1 MKDGAVPLLKK
12 IRSVGMLQH
21 YVLLGEGNMRRWD
34 WEKIAGKLQGETRD
48 FWKFFLLGEKFPE
61 AEVVK
66 MLGKEA
72 LGFLSRHQ
80 LCKQADG
87 QVTLGTACLLSY
99 RDHLF
104 FADMGTADRTLFS
117 DENRALIT
125 LLPKLT
131 EGRCLSLYPTTG
143 AEVLPIAVNPGV
155 QVYFLQSDS
164 KRNLL
169 EANLEMGTPVKNY
182 QFISKAQALKTQFDL
197 IMASPPSCI
206 SVKGLPLPATVAGG
220 PDGLR
225 WVKEC
230 IRIAEKALGP
240 HGEMAMIFMFFSDSE
255 SAAMEKHL
263 HSEFDPFGLN
273 YRMMVT
279 SKMLLEPGVPIF
291 NQLVGLS
298 GYFNGKNLTGEVV
311 VAKVMDYLKAKKY
324 TGVYLIK
331 AVFTKPNGSVHH
343 EITNYSDDYYG
354 TWTF

>member
-12 IRSVGMLQH
+12 IRGAGMLQH

-48 FWKFFLLGEKFPE
+48 LWKFFLLGEKMPE
-61 AEVVK
+61 AKAVK
-66 MLGKEA
+66 MIGKEA
-72 LGFLSRHQ
+72 LGFLTRHN
-80 LCKQADG
+80 LCKQVDG

-143 AEVLPIAVNPGV
+143 AEVLPVAVNPGV
-155 QVYFLQSDS
+155 EVYFLNSDS
-164 KRNLL
+164 NRTLL

-182 QFISKAQALKTQFDL
+182 HFISKPQAMKTKFDL

-206 SVKGLPLPATVAGG
+206 SVKGLPLPPTVAGG
-220 PDGLR
+220 PDGMR

-230 IRIAEKALGP
+230 LRIADKTLAP
-240 HGEMAMIFMFFSDSE
+240 NGEMDMIFMFFSDSE
-255 SAAMEKHL
+255 SPVMENHIR
-263 HSEFDPFGLN
+263 SVFDPFGLN
-273 YRMMVT
+273 YRLMVT

-311 VAKVMDYLKAKKY
+311 VAKVMEYLKEKKY
-324 TGVYLIK
+324 TGVYLVK
-331 AVFTKPNGSVHH
+331 ATFTKPNGSVRR
-343 EITNYSDDYYG
+343 EIINYSDDYYG